1 MNERIETEPEIHH
14 HYERPGAGRG
24 FVLGVAAVIVAL
36 VVGAAA
42 YLVVSDDDDDGNVDV
57 DVPAVDAELPGE

>member
-1 MNERIETEPEIHH
+1 
-14 HYERPGAGRG
+14 
-24 FVLGVAAVIVAL
+24 
-36 VVGAAA
+36 VVGVAA